1 MPRKT
6 KILSKNTTWRHC
18 RPWYSSAAKGKKCA
32 SVRGGVPADALIKE
46 AKIAAGDE
54 LSFEQLYDKYKKKKN
69 DFDIQQQLLLE
80 APMFIPTQVGYDQ
93 QKWGARIESLFPE
106 YLKNKKIE
114 NMANGADFLILT
126 LYHRGTS
133 KEDPIFDCIANN
145 FDKFGR
151 GGAKRRTGRRERNP
165 DGKRPGGSLL
175 DFHEQ
180 QLYHSTLQTM

>member
-1 MPRKT
+1 MR
-6 KILSKNTTWRHC
+6 R
-18 RPWYSSAAKGKKCA
+18 
-32 SVRGGVPADALIKE
+32 VRGGVPADALIKE

-126 LYHRGTS
+126 LSLIASRITSTSLPRGCKKTHR
-133 KEDPIFDCIANN
+133 E
-145 FDKFGR
+145 
-151 GGAKRRTGRRERNP
+151 TGKKSRREET
-165 DGKRPGGSLL
+165 GWL
-175 DFHEQ
+175 
-180 QLYHSTLQTM
+180 TT